1 MRRYLQY
8 LDERDILFLLL
19 LSVQTVDNRE
29 GSHFEMKE
37 NSIRESVMLLEK
49 ILYLSTL
56 QTNHTRYIIKTTGGV
71 INGTP

>member
-1 MRRYLQY
+1 MRRYLQC
-8 LDERDILFLLL
+8 LDERDIVSLLL

-29 GSHFEMKE
+29 DSHFEMKE

-56 QTNHTRYIIKTTGGV
+56 QTNHILYIIKTTGGV